1 MLHESAVGRS
11 SSRDPAGRE
20 GYNAGV
26 YRVSVLPVVEAGPA
40 EIVDSDHAVGDRL
53 LLYPTPGHSP
63 GHVVVRLL
71 DGGAEGLFS
80 CGVMHPPVQ
89 VSRPAWTSCLG

>member
-1 MLHESAVGRS
+1 
-11 SSRDPAGRE
+11 
-20 GYNAGV
+20 
-26 YRVSVLPVVEAGPA
+26 
-40 EIVDSDHAVGDRL
+40 
-53 LLYPTPGHSP
+53 
-63 GHVVVRLL
+63 VVRLL